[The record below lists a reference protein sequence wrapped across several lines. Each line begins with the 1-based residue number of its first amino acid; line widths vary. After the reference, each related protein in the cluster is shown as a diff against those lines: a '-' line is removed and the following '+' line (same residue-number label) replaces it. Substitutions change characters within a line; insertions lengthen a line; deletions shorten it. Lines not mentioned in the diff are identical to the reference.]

1 MKINRKLVTIAV
13 GVTAVTGWD
22 SCKLCGPGRK
32 LGTNYSGS
40 TRQEGTSKVYDPQ
53 TWSWVDAPTNTTTDI
68 VPPPS
73 PDAGGGR

>member
-1 MKINRKLVTIAV
+1 MKINRKLATITV

-40 TRQEGTSKVYDPQ
+40 TRQEGISKVHDPQ
-53 TWSWVDAPTNTTTDI
+53 TWS
-68 VPPPS
+68 
-73 PDAGGGR
+73 